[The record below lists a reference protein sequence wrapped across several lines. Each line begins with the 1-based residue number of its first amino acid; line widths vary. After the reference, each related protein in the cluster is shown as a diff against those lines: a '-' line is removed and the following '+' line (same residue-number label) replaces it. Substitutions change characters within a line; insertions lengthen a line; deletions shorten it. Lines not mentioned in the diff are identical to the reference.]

1 MATVQKITPCLW
13 FDNRAEEAAGFYVS
27 VFANSEV
34 LDVSKLDG
42 ETGGAIV
49 SFDLEGQTFTAL
61 DGGPAYAF
69 SPAVSFIV
77 GCETQNEIDHFWDA
91 LSDGGSEGRCGW
103 LEDRFGVSWQVIP
116 SSLPALM
123 QGNAPKVMD
132 ELLKMGKIDLETLR
146 RASGS

>member
-123 QGNAPKVMD
+123 QENAPKVMD